1 MIQDLWYAYWLR
13 KIKAK
18 EVCIIPMFIVFSYT
32 GINGHCIC
40 IILRCSQIKKNI
52 QQNLI
57 KYAPPHIHKV
67 LQELTTQEAIAVS
80 RKCCCQ
86 VLLIVDNLISH
97 FLDQFDQLTTRW
109 TSDKKKQGRGFD
121 CRVNCRLFIFY
132 VFTAGLLFHFHSF
145 YSWLLY
151 TCIFC
156 SFWTAPLLL

>member
-1 MIQDLWYAYWLR
+1 M
-13 KIKAK
+13 
-18 EVCIIPMFIVFSYT
+18 
-32 GINGHCIC
+32 
-40 IILRCSQIKKNI
+40 LRCLQMSKNI
-52 QQNLI
+52 QQNLT
-57 KYAPPHIHKV
+57 KYAPAHIDKV

-145 YSWLLY
+145 YFWLLSSS
-151 TCIFC
+151 IFC
-156 SFWTAPLLL
+156 SFWTAHCSIIAVNLRCSSAGCYHFWQNSVINYSFCTYETFI